1 MGRKIINKRVLFEFV
16 SISFAVF
23 LGMMLN
29 TWKEARDNSELAEK
43 SVQNIKTEILN
54 NKEEVAE
61 LLQAHRGHLVTVDSL
76 ILEMEDSIKVTN
88 RSVSLKFRLINSTSW
103 ETAKLTQ
110 AVAYMNIDLVTK
122 VSGTYKYQD
131 YYDDLVRKY
140 AQERMTSV
148 PEAYNKSTLE
158 KLQVFIASIIDIED
172 NLLEYYDDILKS
184 DLLPEMDTKS

>member
-1 MGRKIINKRVLFEFV
+1 MRKKIINKRVLFEFV

-54 NKEEVAE
+54 NKEEVAK
-61 LLQAHRGHLVTVDSL
+61 LLQVHRGHLIIVDSL
-76 ILEMEDSIKVTN
+76 LLEMEDSIKVTN
-88 RSVSLKFRLINSTSW
+88 RSVNLKFRLINSTSW

-110 AVAYMNIDLVTK
+110 AVAYMNIDLVTM

-140 AQERMTSV
+140 AQERMTSI

-158 KLQVFIASIIDIED
+158 KLQVFIASIIDIEN
-172 NLLEYYDDILKS
+172 NLIEYYDDFLKS
-184 DLLPEMDTKS
+184 DFLSEPDTKS